1 MPPESSAGY
10 FSSNSARPTERSRS
24 RAFLRWVSLSSLLIS
39 TGSMTLL
46 NTVRQSSSTS
56 RWNTMPALPP
66 APFTGTP
73 PTVIVPVVAGIR
85 PDTSII
91 SVLLPQPLGPTIE
104 TNSPAATSRSISP
117 SASTASPLAVM

>member
-73 PTVIVPVVAGIR
+73 PTVIVPVVRDQARYQHHHRALAAAAG
-85 PDTSII
+85 PDDRDE
-91 SVLLPQPLGPTIE
+91 L
-104 TNSPAATSRSISP
+104 
-117 SASTASPLAVM
+117 